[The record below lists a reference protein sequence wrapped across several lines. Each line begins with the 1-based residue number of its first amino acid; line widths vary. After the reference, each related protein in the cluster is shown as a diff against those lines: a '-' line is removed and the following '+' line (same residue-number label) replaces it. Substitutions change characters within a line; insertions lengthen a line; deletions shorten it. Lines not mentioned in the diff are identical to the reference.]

1 MIRSKEWNFT
11 LIFFSGLEISICTV
25 RHIIFLQDKCA
36 VFHVPK
42 LDQKKTINHVMAWER
57 KQRSDFPLSPSLS
70 AARHHP
76 FLHLFLFFHI
86 ISSVKPP
93 PSPFLCLLPPST
105 LFSSLFW
112 TALLSHIFLPVN
124 ARVIFSLL
132 CRDFKQTERGIRGLD
147 EVPSI
152 SIAFRLLLRPLCD
165 GGKQGLCVTPQPNL
179 NWEEC
184 KSPGL
189 QISEAAQ
196 LSGAGRR

>member
-1 MIRSKEWNFT
+1 MSWPGKGNKD
-11 LIFFSGLEISICTV
+11 LIFLSLPLSLQPGTTPFFTSSFSSISHLL
-25 RHIIFLQDKCA
+25 R
-36 VFHVPK
+36 
-42 LDQKKTINHVMAWER
+42 KT
-57 KQRSDFPLSPSLS
+57 SPFPFPLSPT
-70 AARHHP
+70 
-76 FLHLFLFFHI
+76 
-86 ISSVKPP
+86 PP
-93 PSPFLCLLPPST
+93 PLPA

-152 SIAFRLLLRPLCD
+152 SIAFRLLLHPLCD
-165 GGKQGLCVTPQPNL
+165 GGKQGSCVTLQPNL

-196 LSGAGRR
+196 LSGTGRR

>member
-1 MIRSKEWNFT
+1 MSWPGKGNKD
-11 LIFFSGLEISICTV
+11 LIFPSLPLSLQPGTTPFFTSSFSSISHLL
-25 RHIIFLQDKCA
+25 R
-36 VFHVPK
+36 
-42 LDQKKTINHVMAWER
+42 KT
-57 KQRSDFPLSPSLS
+57 SPFPFPLSPTPL
-70 AARHHP
+70 
-76 FLHLFLFFHI
+76 
-86 ISSVKPP
+86 
-93 PSPFLCLLPPST
+93 T

-132 CRDFKQTERGIRGLD
+132 CRDFKQTGRGIRGLD

-152 SIAFRLLLRPLCD
+152 SIAFRLLLHPLCD
-165 GGKQGLCVTPQPNL
+165 GGKQGSCATPQPNR